1 MHLIRE
7 SYPSQ
12 MASALRC
19 ESGELGSIPGGHNVF
34 AGGFIC
40 MGFFAWHCWALRG
53 AFLRSVFAKDWS
65 WRALSRRS
73 RWARLFSHL
82 GAFERVSWRYGRVAP
97 QFFRC
102 LRWRHGIL
110 ILALASSVV

>member
-1 MHLIRE
+1 
-7 SYPSQ
+7 
-12 MASALRC
+12 MASALRR

-53 AFLRSVFAKDWS
+53 AFLGQFLQRIGRGA
-65 WRALSRRS
+65 RAEPQKS
-73 RWARLFSHL
+73 L
-82 GAFERVSWRYGRVAP
+82 GAFVFSFGRVSWRYGRVAP

-102 LRWRHGIL
+102 LRWRQGIL

>member
-1 MHLIRE
+1 
-7 SYPSQ
+7 
-12 MASALRC
+12 MASALRR

-34 AGGFIC
+34 AGSFIC

-82 GAFERVSWRYGRVAP
+82 SVFLGAMAVLHRN
-97 QFFRC
+97 FF
-102 LRWRHGIL
+102 
-110 ILALASSVV
+110 VVCVGATGF